1 MNKKKTKRIQAQAS
15 VILVDWLRSLLNEE
29 EGLKI
34 NTKNYLKFMPTQTHF
49 MAERTMYLNAYHP
62 KWIKNKIKRLL
73 VIWPDRAI
81 ESITLKDIQWIAKS

>member
-62 KWIKNKIKRLL
+62 KWIKNKIKKT
-73 VIWPDRAI
+73 VSFVA
-81 ESITLKDIQWIAKS
+81 

>member
-1 MNKKKTKRIQAQAS
+1 MNKKKTKRIQAQAA

-34 NTKNYLKFMPTQTHF
+34 TTKNCLNFMPKQTHF

-73 VIWPDRAI
+73 VLWPDRAI

>member
-1 MNKKKTKRIQAQAS
+1 
-15 VILVDWLRSLLNEE
+15 
-29 EGLKI
+29 
-34 NTKNYLKFMPTQTHF
+34 MPTQTHF

-62 KWIKNKIKRLL
+62 KWIKNKIKKLL

>member
-34 NTKNYLKFMPTQTHF
+34 NTKNYLNFMPTQTHF

-62 KWIKNKIKRLL
+62 KWIKNKIKRLTGTSTSDFAL
-73 VIWPDRAI
+73 AEVKTVSFVA
-81 ESITLKDIQWIAKS
+81 